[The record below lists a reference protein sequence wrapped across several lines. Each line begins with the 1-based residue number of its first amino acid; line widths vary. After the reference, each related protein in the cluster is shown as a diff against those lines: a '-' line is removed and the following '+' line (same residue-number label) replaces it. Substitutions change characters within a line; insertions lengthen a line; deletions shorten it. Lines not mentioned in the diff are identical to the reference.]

1 MISIVD
7 DDESVRE
14 STKALVRSLG
24 YSARTF
30 ASAEEFLDSDPDET
44 SCLILDVQMKGL
56 SGVELLERL
65 IAEGR
70 RTPVIFVTAFPDERI
85 RNHVLDAGAVGFLRK
100 PFSDE
105 KLTHCLDTAL
115 ANYPSWI
122 LTRQMDEDAA
132 VGICSP
138 PLPTVGV
145 SKPSRLSAVGI
156 SLPEDSSA
164 DIAASNST
172 GDSIAVGS
180 VAVGPIAVAV
190 AVVPIAIVA
199 VGPIAIVL

>member
-30 ASAEEFLDSDPDET
+30 ASAEEFLDSHPDET

-70 RTPVIFVTAFPDERI
+70 RTPVIFVTAFPDERV
-85 RNHVLDAGAVGFLRK
+85 RNHVLDAGAIGFLRK

-105 KLTHCLDTAL
+105 KLSHCLDTAL
-115 ANYPSWI
+115 ANYPS
-122 LTRQMDEDAA
+122 
-132 VGICSP
+132 
-138 PLPTVGV
+138 
-145 SKPSRLSAVGI
+145 
-156 SLPEDSSA
+156 
-164 DIAASNST
+164 
-172 GDSIAVGS
+172 
-180 VAVGPIAVAV
+180 
-190 AVVPIAIVA
+190 
-199 VGPIAIVL
+199 

>member
-30 ASAEEFLDSDPDET
+30 ASAEEFLDSHPDET

-70 RTPVIFVTAFPDERI
+70 RTPIIFVTAFPDERI
-85 RNHVLDAGAVGFLRK
+85 RNHVLDAGAIGFLRK

-105 KLTHCLDTAL
+105 KLTRCLDTAL
-115 ANYPSWI
+115 ANYPS
-122 LTRQMDEDAA
+122 
-132 VGICSP
+132 
-138 PLPTVGV
+138 
-145 SKPSRLSAVGI
+145 
-156 SLPEDSSA
+156 
-164 DIAASNST
+164 
-172 GDSIAVGS
+172 
-180 VAVGPIAVAV
+180 
-190 AVVPIAIVA
+190 
-199 VGPIAIVL
+199 

>member
-30 ASAEEFLDSDPDET
+30 CSAEEFLDSDPGET

-56 SGVELLERL
+56 SGVELLDRL

-70 RTPVIFVTAFPDERI
+70 QTPVIVVTAFPDERV
-85 RNHVLDAGAVGFLRK
+85 RSHVLEAGAIGLLRK

-105 KLTHCLDTAL
+105 KLTRCLDAAL
-115 ANYPSWI
+115 AQ
-122 LTRQMDEDAA
+122 R
-132 VGICSP
+132 
-138 PLPTVGV
+138 
-145 SKPSRLSAVGI
+145 RR
-156 SLPEDSSA
+156 
-164 DIAASNST
+164 
-172 GDSIAVGS
+172 
-180 VAVGPIAVAV
+180 
-190 AVVPIAIVA
+190 
-199 VGPIAIVL
+199 